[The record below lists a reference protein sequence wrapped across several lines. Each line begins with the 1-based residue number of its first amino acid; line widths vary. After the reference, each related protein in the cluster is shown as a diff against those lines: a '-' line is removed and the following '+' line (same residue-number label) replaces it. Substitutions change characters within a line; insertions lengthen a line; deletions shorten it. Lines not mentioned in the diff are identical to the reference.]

1 MMSTVNLD
9 GSGFDAPLT
18 LETES
23 SVSSA
28 ASPVPPDNDESDFYL
43 INNDSGSSLSLSH
56 EEREEREIARIQQEC
71 KETPVHR
78 LPNEVMM
85 MIFAKLDRPS
95 DILRSMLACKRWARN
110 SVDLL
115 WHRPSC
121 TSFEKMERI
130 CNALH
135 AQIPFFQYWDYVR
148 RINLSQ
154 IAKLVND
161 GTIDSLKKC
170 NRIERLTLTNCKQ
183 VTDSGL
189 ISLVSQNHNMLAL
202 DISANQAITDQS
214 ILTVAEN
221 CPRLQGLNIAGC
233 VNVTSQSLIK
243 LNDILNVTDEA
254 VLAFAENCP
263 NLLEIDLQMCHEV
276 GNISVAALLSKGK
289 ALRELRL
296 PYLHLIT
303 DNAFLPIPSKVT
315 FDALR
320 ILDLTGCYELT
331 DAAVVK
337 IIDAAPRL
345 RNVVLAKCRNITNV
359 AVTAISKL
367 GKNLHYVHLGH
378 CSLITDE
385 GARQLITSYAS
396 VCLLANLPKLKRIGL
411 VKCSQITDN
420 TINSIALACNNRAN
434 RPNSDGTSGACLERV
449 HLSHCMSLTLKR
461 FGRDP
466 PPVSAPTEFTEHQR
480 QIFCVFSGN
489 CVSHL
494 RNHLNNSPQYEELRR
509 NAGIYRSHGN
519 GLFEVGSI
527 AQIQE
532 AQAPAPAPTVQ
543 NGILLEPD
551 AWEPDLD
558 EDDLMND
565 IDGPGGNEGGIGLM
579 DMHQLQQNLPVIDN
593 AHNHITAPVNPD
605 VDHGHLVADP
615 VALDNNNPH
624 NTQLL
629 AENPHN
635 QELIYNYFVSQ
646 IQAGLMPMP
655 QPGEATYN
663 LITIH
668 EQNIAIQAAQMAAGN
683 NMLKHAQ
690 NYENSQSSQVA
701 HMPPPNAPSHSSLE
715 PQILNQS
722 VVHANNLHLAHA
734 QAQFQAQV
742 QAHAQAAAPA
752 AAPTHPQV
760 LAQSHSHGH
769 LLGHHHLSQ
778 AQIQF
783 QTQGQ
788 AHAQAQA
795 QVQTQGQTQQNL
807 QQQEQQQQ
815 QQPQQQQQQ
824 QQQPGT
830 WNLDAMTFNS
840 HHP

>member
-1 MMSTVNLD
+1 MSTVNLD

-233 VNVTSQSLIK
+233 VNVTSQSLVTLANSCRQIKRIK

-385 GARQLITSYAS
+385 GARQLITSCNRIRYIDLGCCTALTDAS

-449 HLSHCMSLTLKR
+449 HLSHCMSLTLKSIIRLLNSCRRLTHLSLTGVPAFLTDDFQR

-466 PPVSAPTEFTEHQR
+466 PPEFTEHQR

-683 NMLKHAQ
+683 NMLNHAQ

-752 AAPTHPQV
+752 AAPTHPQDPV
-760 LAQSHSHGH
+760 LK
-769 LLGHHHLSQ
+769 
-778 AQIQF
+778 
-783 QTQGQ
+783 
-788 AHAQAQA
+788 
-795 QVQTQGQTQQNL
+795 
-807 QQQEQQQQ
+807 
-815 QQPQQQQQQ
+815 
-824 QQQPGT
+824 
-830 WNLDAMTFNS
+830 M
-840 HHP
+840 HP